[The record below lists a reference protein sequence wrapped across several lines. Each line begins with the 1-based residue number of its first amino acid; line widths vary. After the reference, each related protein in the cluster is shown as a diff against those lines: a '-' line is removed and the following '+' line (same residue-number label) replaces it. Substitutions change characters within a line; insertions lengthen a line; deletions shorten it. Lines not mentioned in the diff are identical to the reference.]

1 MISNNWYNVYGGMMT
16 NKTEGKD
23 PMKRLLQVL
32 ALASALTLCASSA
45 VGEAYAHPTYLS
57 IVSSDSAALG
67 AAEQP
72 FGYGTFSARYPGY
85 ISYEGDGYAATGH
98 TEGWCDADRLFTA
111 GGFFFEVTNCESFVS
126 LRKEADQ
133 NSERI
138 LKVNKGEQVYVN
150 GEYGAWSLCL
160 YSGRYG
166 WIKSQYL
173 RSVDPWFNSSKVHYS
188 NVPYDDSYGGYYDNS
203 YDDDGDDSNDDYYY
217 DDLDDDYYD
226 DYYDDDYYDY
236 PYSERALSSDEV
248 EAYASSELTD
258 AYGSYPAWKAYDGY
272 TTSTWSEGVSGIGR
286 GEYLGFRFEPA
297 YVSSLS
303 IWCGFHKDTRRYYKN
318 NRPKEIGVWIGDEY
332 QGLYEFD
339 DTMTEHALFFDE
351 PIYADNVELLIY
363 SVYKGNECSD
373 TCISEVEIR
382 VLY

>member
-1 MISNNWYNVYGGMMT
+1 MVTS
-16 NKTEGKD
+16 KTAGKN

-45 VGEAYAHPTYLS
+45 VGEAYAHPTYLP
-57 IVSSDSAALG
+57 IVSSDSTAPG

-72 FGYGTFSARYPGY
+72 FGYGAFSARYPGY

-111 GGFFFEVTNCESFVS
+111 GGFSFEVTNCESFVS

-188 NVPYDDSYGGYYDNS
+188 NVPYDD
-203 YDDDGDDSNDDYYY
+203 YDDDCN
-217 DDLDDDYYD
+217 D
-226 DYYDDDYYDY
+226 DYYDDDDSYDY

-272 TTSTWSEGVSGIGR
+272 TTSTWSEGVSGVGR

-332 QGLYEFD
+332 QGLYEFG